1 MSKEASDVAL
11 NWCIELISMSE
22 ILEPESKYAILDALK
37 DKISSG
43 KFSPNT
49 EVSEPA
55 PSERPARP
63 RGASSHPTHER
74 GIPLTSLHPSPTI

>member
-1 MSKEASDVAL
+1 LVFFVSSNFRARLAPILGATAPTTDAMSKEASDVAL

-49 EVSEPA
+49 EVSEPL
-55 PSERPARP
+55 S
-63 RGASSHPTHER
+63 
-74 GIPLTSLHPSPTI
+74 I

>member
-55 PSERPARP
+55 VSDARP
-63 RGASSHPTHER
+63 DPVEPHR
-74 GIPLTSLHPSPTI
+74 IPLTSAASHSPLFTPLPPC

>member
-55 PSERPARP
+55 PSERPPDPVEPHRIP
-63 RGASSHPTHER
+63 LTRHPTHLSS
-74 GIPLTSLHPSPTI
+74 PLSPWY